1 MCRYSFVHSCNEA
14 FALIH
19 HVSMHRSMNKGF
31 FFFSFFLLILI
42 VEGDTAGW
50 VGGSAGLNSDSSCC
64 SGCCSA

>member
-19 HVSMHRSMNKGF
+19 HVSMHRSMTKGF
-31 FFFSFFLLILI
+31 FFFSFLLLILI

-50 VGGSAGLNSDSSCC
+50 VGGGLQD
-64 SGCCSA
+64 